1 MWIQR
6 RGQAIRRGNNIT
18 VNGRPFIIGIGGS
31 HSGVGKTTVAE
42 ALLKHFSLEAR
53 KRGSSNLQT
62 SELSNFRSY
71 ALSGHGW
78 GAIKYTRTAIYSS
91 IVDDLPIL
99 RQKNKD
105 TERLLNAG
113 AENVLWVQSPDEGLK
128 EVMHLAVN
136 RLSHLR
142 GIIIEGNSAI
152 EFLKPDVV
160 IFILGK
166 EKNAE
171 TLKKSAVK
179 VLNMADIILFQHE
192 PAIKLPVRAKK
203 FKVSIS
209 PMSGLDECIN
219 YINGM
224 TR

>member
-6 RGQAIRRGNNIT
+6 RGQAIRRGDSIT
-18 VNGRPFIIGIGGS
+18 VKGRPFIIGIGGS
-31 HSGVGKTTVAE
+31 HSGVGKTTLAA

-62 SELSNFRSY
+62 SELSNFRSH

-78 GAIKYTRTAIYSS
+78 GAIKYTKTAIYSS
-91 IVDDLPIL
+91 IVDDLSIL
-99 RQKNKD
+99 RQENKD

-136 RLSHLR
+136 RLSHLG

-166 EKNAE
+166 DAE

-209 PMSGLDECIN
+209 PMSGLGECIN
-219 YINGM
+219 YINEM